1 MDSALI
7 AQRSI
12 ASVEDQME
20 KYLNE
25 REELQNQL
33 KILVIACN

>member
-12 ASVEDQME
+12 AIVEDQME

-25 REELQNQL
+25 REGLQKQL
-33 KILVIACN
+33 KELVIACN